1 MRSIIPLVIIAG
13 LVTATP
19 TPKSPSSRQTAYDI
33 PVGVLND
40 PSHANK
46 RVECDSLLEDGC
58 GPLDLQGTGLL
69 GSDSGSG
76 LLGASSE
83 IAGLHLRHVKRGGLL
98 GGLNTDVIGELNPL
112 KGGGV
117 LPDLDQPLGGIGLKR
132 DAFAG
137 PGENKRLLNFGRPS
151 SGFQPKGNTCSAG
164 RRYCCRHVRRYS
176 DPRNAGLLDGALV
189 QDGLLNDVLLGLT
202 CDLLVGTLTP
212 ESCDSHAVCCTSQRT
227 SKEGILNLGCTPWGV
242 DISI

>member
-98 GGLNTDVIGELNPL
+98 GGLNTE
-112 KGGGV
+112 
-117 LPDLDQPLGGIGLKR
+117 
-132 DAFAG
+132 
-137 PGENKRLLNFGRPS
+137 
-151 SGFQPKGNTCSAG
+151 
-164 RRYCCRHVRRYS
+164 
-176 DPRNAGLLDGALV
+176 
-189 QDGLLNDVLLGLT
+189 
-202 CDLLVGTLTP
+202 
-212 ESCDSHAVCCTSQRT
+212 
-227 SKEGILNLGCTPWGV
+227 
-242 DISI
+242 